1 MDGVKRAN
9 GHRVNGVIPLV
20 GRPPLPGP
28 HPTAADVGFDLD
40 AVLSAVRPLR
50 AMVPADA
57 FTAATLG
64 TEREGNAVLIDSDG
78 LLLTIGYL
86 IVEATQV
93 MIGDEGGRAVAAHVV
108 GYDHETGFGLIRA
121 ERPITAAR
129 PITLAD
135 DASALVAETPVV
147 IAAHGGTDQ
156 AVIGSI
162 AARRV
167 FAGSWEYLLDS
178 AIFTVPLH
186 PHWSGAAL
194 IGKDDGK
201 LYGTGSLFVQEA
213 GESGSAVPGNMFVPI
228 DLLKPIYEDLR
239 TLGRP
244 SKKPR
249 PWLGMHTTEA
259 LGHLLIAG
267 VHDGGPADR
276 AGVKPGDIVLRV
288 DGSPV
293 RSLADMYRRVWSSG
307 SAGVEIRFD
316 LVRGSDTVAIVVQ
329 SGDRHRFLRQPQQH

>member
-9 GHRVNGVIPLV
+9 GHRVNGAIPLV

-28 HPTAADVGFDLD
+28 HPAQDEVGFDLD
-40 AVLSAVRPLR
+40 TVLAAVRPLR
-50 AMVPADA
+50 ASVPADG
-57 FTAATLG
+57 FTAQTLG

-78 LLLTIGYL
+78 LMLTIGYL

-93 MIGDEGGRAVAAHVV
+93 MVGDEGGRAMAAHVV

-121 ERPITAAR
+121 ERRLAAKPIQRAR
-129 PITLAD
+129 
-135 DASALVAETPVV
+135 DASSLAQDTPVV
-147 IAAHGGTDQ
+147 IAAHGGASQ
-156 AVIGSI
+156 AMIGRVAS
-162 AARRV
+162 RRV

-194 IGKDDGK
+194 IGKDDGL
-201 LYGTGSLFVQEA
+201 LYGVGSLFVQEP
-213 GESGSAVPGNMFVPI
+213 GTSGTATPGNMFVPI
-228 DLLKPIYEDLR
+228 DLLGPIFDDLR

-244 SKKPR
+244 SRGPR

-276 AGVKPGDIVLRV
+276 AGVKAGDIVLRV
-288 DGSPV
+288 EGASV
-293 RSLADMYRRVWSSG
+293 RTLAEMYRRMWSAG
-307 SAGVEIRFD
+307 GAGVEIRLD
-316 LVRGSDTVAIVVQ
+316 LVRGSEVVAIVVQ
-329 SGDRHRFLRQPQQH
+329 SSDRHRFLRQPQRH

>member
-9 GHRVNGVIPLV
+9 GHRVNGVIPIV
-20 GRPPLPGP
+20 GRPPIPGP
-28 HPTAADVGFDLD
+28 HPTTADVGFDLD
-40 AVLSAVRPLR
+40 AVLGAVRPLR
-50 AMVPADA
+50 ASVPADA

-64 TEREGNAVLIDSDG
+64 TEREGNAVLIDREG

-86 IVEATQV
+86 IVEATHV
-93 MIGDEGGRAVAAHVV
+93 MIGDEGGHGVAAHVV
-108 GYDHETGFGLIRA
+108 GYDHETGFGLVRT
-121 ERPITAAR
+121 ERPIASR
-129 PITLAD
+129 PIALAD
-135 DASALVAETPVV
+135 NASSLAAGASVV
-147 IAAHGGTDQ
+147 IAAHGGANQ
-156 AVIGSI
+156 AMMGSI

-167 FAGSWEYLLDS
+167 FAGSWEYMLES
-178 AIFTVPLH
+178 AIFTTPLH

-213 GESGSAVPGNMFVPI
+213 GAAGSAVPGNMFVPI
-228 DLLKPIYEDLR
+228 DLLKPIFEDLR

-244 SKKPR
+244 SKQPR

-267 VHDGGPADR
+267 VHDDGPADR

-288 DGSPV
+288 DGAAV
-293 RSLADMYRRVWSSG
+293 RSLADMYRRVWSCG
-307 SAGVEIRFD
+307 TAGVDIRFD
-316 LVRGSDTVAIVVQ
+316 LVRGSDTVAVVVH
-329 SGDRHRFLRQPQQH
+329 SSDRHRFLRQPQRH

>member
-40 AVLSAVRPLR
+40 AVLGAVRPLR
-50 AMVPADA
+50 SSIPADA

-93 MIGDEGGRAVAAHVV
+93 MIGDDGGRGVAAHVV
-108 GYDHETGFGLIRA
+108 GYDHETGFGLIRT
-121 ERPITAAR
+121 ERPIAAR
-129 PITLAD
+129 PIALARD
-135 DASALVAETPVV
+135 SAALVADTPVV
-147 IAAHGGTDQ
+147 IAAHGGVSQ
-156 AVIGSI
+156 AVIGSV

-194 IGKDDGK
+194 IGKDDGR

-213 GESGSAVPGNMFVPI
+213 GVSGSAVPGNMFVPI
-228 DLLKPIYEDLR
+228 DLLAPIFEDLR

-288 DGSPV
+288 DGAAV
-293 RSLADMYRRVWSSG
+293 RSLADMYRRLWSSG
-307 SAGVEIRFD
+307 AAGVEIRLD

-329 SGDRHRFLRQPQQH
+329 SSDRHRFLRQPQRH